1 MQYCTVHILHHER
14 DERDETAFVCAATA
28 HAVCLLPVYH
38 LHRTRFTPLIHLCS
52 CPHRSSH
59 FDRASWTILD
69 RPGHSLAPAVS
80 RLSVLGPNVC
90 TIKTQWRIRRC
101 CCALYLFFF
110 LVEINLK
117 KKISILLFW
126 YKYGIRLYSM
136 RCDALNDR
144 TTRDLFARVGTQ
156 RHTRVHSRTSST
168 GARDSDAD
176 KELRTGIQK
185 TCMRASMRD
194 LSFSRSL
201 SVTDGRGR
209 LGLI

>member
-1 MQYCTVHILHHER
+1 MRETRETKQHSYAPPPRMQCVCYPSTIYTGHALRHLSI
-14 DERDETAFVCAATA
+14 CAAVPIA
-28 HAVCLLPVYH
+28 HRISIELHGQSWIVRVTRSLLLFLGYRFSVRMYVRSKHNGEFGAAAVPYTFCFV
-38 LHRTRFTPLIHLCS
+38 
-52 CPHRSSH
+52 
-59 FDRASWTILD
+59 
-69 RPGHSLAPAVS
+69 
-80 RLSVLGPNVC
+80 
-90 TIKTQWRIRRC
+90 
-101 CCALYLFFF
+101 

>member
-1 MQYCTVHILHHER
+1 MRRHRACSVFVTRLPSTQDTLYATYPSVQLSPSLI
-14 DERDETAFVCAATA
+14 AF
-28 HAVCLLPVYH
+28 
-38 LHRTRFTPLIHLCS
+38 
-52 CPHRSSH
+52 RSS
-59 FDRASWTILD
+59 FMDN
-69 RPGHSLAPAVS
+69 PGSPGSLARSCCFSVIGS
-80 RLSVLGPNVC
+80 RSECMYDQN
-90 TIKTQWRIRRC
+90 TMANS
-101 CCALYLFFF
+101 ALLLCPIPFFF